1 MTSAPQIPTINAA
14 RWRRTSGLAA
24 ACAAGF
30 AFSANYTNHAPVVP
44 ALIAE
49 FHFNQAMAGLLTTGI
64 FLTHAIMQIPGGHL
78 ADRYGPTRILLAAL
92 AIVCAGNFAI
102 GFSAAYWQLLF
113 WKIFVGVGTGACVVS
128 GARYI
133 TGLFSGPRLHMAQ
146 GLYGGSILLGSGF
159 VIFAVPQFLSAFG
172 WRAAFFST
180 ATVATAAWFVWL
192 LAARPLPPIP
202 RLGGSLG
209 GMLSNS
215 QLWLLG
221 FVQMA
226 SFGLAIVVGAWIS
239 ALLRTSL
246 GVTPAK
252 AGLVGSVALLLGIA
266 TRPLGGALIPRIG
279 ARRVLRAS
287 LVLSAAGCFWLGLG
301 ADSLPAA
308 AAAVVLLGIGCG
320 LPYAG
325 VFNGAAA
332 LYPERAGAAM
342 GLVNTLGILMILA
355 GAPLA
360 GHLADWTGSFR
371 SSFVALGAFTLAVL
385 VSTLGIKKR

>member
-1 MTSAPQIPTINAA
+1 
-14 RWRRTSGLAA
+14 
-24 ACAAGF
+24 
-30 AFSANYTNHAPVVP
+30 
-44 ALIAE
+44 
-49 FHFNQAMAGLLTTGI
+49 
-64 FLTHAIMQIPGGHL
+64 
-78 ADRYGPTRILLAAL
+78 
-92 AIVCAGNFAI
+92 
-102 GFSAAYWQLLF
+102 
-113 WKIFVGVGTGACVVS
+113 
-128 GARYI
+128 
-133 TGLFSGPRLHMAQ
+133 
-146 GLYGGSILLGSGF
+146 
-159 VIFAVPQFLSAFG
+159 
-172 WRAAFFST
+172 
-180 ATVATAAWFVWL
+180 
-192 LAARPLPPIP
+192 
-202 RLGGSLG
+202 
-209 GMLSNS
+209 MLSNS

-360 GHLADWTGSFR
+360 GHLGDWTGSFR